1 MEAPGCWHAA
11 TNWALNSAV
20 YVLWVYCAECLG
32 ISNSLGMVCTIVCVH
47 TILRDARPRFKTGL
61 PDAYG
66 RKAMQQLLPQL
77 RAAIAAKTR

>member
-32 ISNSLGMVCTIVCVH
+32 ISNSLGMVCTIDCVH

-61 PDAYG
+61 PDAYTYHNG
-66 RKAMQQLLPQL
+66 VQSYY
-77 RAAIAAKTR
+77 AARGFRGWLQV